1 MVLVD
6 ETFLTR
12 RKHNRGGFQGRITK
26 GHTTVIF
33 AAMEMSVMADGS
45 HKETG
50 RAVLKVV
57 PNKETETLAK
67 IMKRYIKPG
76 SDPEHF
82 AFCDFFA
89 FSKVKKSSYKLRLW

>member
-50 RAVLKVV
+50 RAILKVV

-76 SDPEHF
+76 SDPEHLRF
-82 AFCDFFA
+82 AICLRFP
-89 FSKVKKSSYKLRLW
+89 KSRKALAKLRLW